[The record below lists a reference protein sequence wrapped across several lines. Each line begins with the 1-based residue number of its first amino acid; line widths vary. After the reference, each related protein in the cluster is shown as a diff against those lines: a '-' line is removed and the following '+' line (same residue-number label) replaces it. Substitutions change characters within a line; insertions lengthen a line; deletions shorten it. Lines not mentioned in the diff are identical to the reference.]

1 VTDVTDT
8 GGSPGRGRPK
18 ARPDE
23 PPAGP
28 DGPEVTPDGPEAS
41 PDGPEASPETPASPA
56 RLLPARESAGK
67 PAAHLAAIADLQAAY
82 AAIPP
87 GSPVR
92 LAKRTSNLFR
102 FTDGKGAHRGAGYGS
117 GPGHGDEAGE
127 GAAGYGGGAGHD
139 GEADHRGGAVRGDG
153 AGDGGGDGHGGD
165 VGHRGG
171 AVRGDGAGDGGGAG
185 HGGGAARGGEVGHRS
200 GAVRGDGA
208 GGGDGAGHRR
218 GIGYG
223 SRASHRIRAGHGSGA
238 ASRGLDVSAFG
249 RVLSVDPRS
258 RIAVTGGMTTYEDLA
273 DATLRH
279 DLMPLVVPQLKTIT
293 IGGAVTGLGIESS
306 SLRSGMPHESV
317 LEMEILTGDGRVI
330 TAAPGGEHDALYRGF
345 PNSYGTLGYA
355 LSLTIELEPVKPFV
369 HLRHFRFG
377 SPEACMDAV
386 AAIAAD
392 GSYLG
397 HRADF
402 VDGTAFGLD
411 ELYLTVGS
419 FSDVAPWRSDYTRER
434 IYYQSIRGPQEDF
447 LTIRDYLWRWDTD
460 WFWCSRPFGVQRPV
474 IRRLWPR
481 RYRRS
486 DVYRKLV
493 ALDRRHGL
501 SAALNARRGVPQ
513 HEDVIQ
519 DVEIPVERG
528 AEFLRAFAAGV
539 GMSPVW
545 MCPLRLRGAGPGGG
559 LPGPARG
566 AGPGGRPPGPPH
578 GAGLGGGLP
587 GAARG
592 AGPGAWPP
600 GTRADPPWPLYPLEP
615 DRVYVNFGF
624 WGTVPLPPGKAD
636 GYHNRLVE
644 ETVTG
649 LGGHKGLYSTS
660 CYPEEEFWTLYNGSA
675 YAALKAEYDP
685 AGRLAG
691 LYEKCV
697 RGR

>member
-1 VTDVTDT
+1 MTGVTDT
-8 GGSPGRGRPK
+8 GGSRGRGQ
-18 ARPDE
+18 
-23 PPAGP
+23 
-28 DGPEVTPDGPEAS
+28 PEIG
-41 PDGPEASPETPASPA
+41 PETPASPA

-102 FTDGKGAHRGAGYGS
+102 FTDGKGKGAHRGAGYGS
-117 GPGHGDEAGE
+117 GHG
-127 GAAGYGGGAGHD
+127 
-139 GEADHRGGAVRGDG
+139 
-153 AGDGGGDGHGGD
+153 
-165 VGHRGG
+165 
-171 AVRGDGAGDGGGAG
+171 
-185 HGGGAARGGEVGHRS
+185 
-200 GAVRGDGA
+200 
-208 GGGDGAGHRR
+208 
-218 GIGYG
+218 
-223 SRASHRIRAGHGSGA
+223 RAGHGSGA

-355 LSLTIELEPVKPFV
+355 LSLTIELEPVRPFV

-392 GSYLG
+392 GGYLG

-545 MCPLRLRGAGPGGG
+545 MCPLRLRGAGPGGRP
-559 LPGPARG
+559 PGTPRGAGPEGGPRVALSDAGGSGGRAPVAARG
-566 AGPGGRPPGPPH
+566 AGPGGRPPGTSR
-578 GAGLGGGLP
+578 GAGLGGG
-587 GAARG
+587 
-592 AGPGAWPP
+592 PP
-600 GTRADPPWPLYPLEP
+600 GTHRADPPWPLYPLEP